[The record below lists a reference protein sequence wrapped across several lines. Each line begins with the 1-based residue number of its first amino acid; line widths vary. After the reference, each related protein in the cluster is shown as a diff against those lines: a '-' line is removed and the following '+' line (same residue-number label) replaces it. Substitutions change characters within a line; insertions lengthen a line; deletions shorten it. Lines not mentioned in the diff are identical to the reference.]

1 MKTAAKAG
9 DSSWSAATHLKACPF
24 KTHARCGKARRG
36 IVSEQCGSMLI
47 EFALSVW
54 TLFLLTF
61 LIFEFCMTIYTY
73 SVLGNAA
80 REGVRYAI
88 VHGTD
93 SSSCSGPSSG
103 CGDTTGSNISTVVR
117 GFAAVSF
124 HDISGMTVTPSW
136 PDGTSTPASR
146 IKVTINYPYVAY
158 MSLPG
163 FVAPTMQITAEGRIV
178 Y

>member
-1 MKTAAKAG
+1 MSTGKHSRLG
-9 DSSWSAATHLKACPF
+9 KACF
-24 KTHARCGKARRG
+24 NLST
-36 IVSEQCGSMLI
+36 EQRGSMLI

-73 SVLGNAA
+73 SVLSNAA

-93 SSSCSGPSSG
+93 SATCSGPSSG
-103 CGDTTGSNISTVVR
+103 CGDATGNNISTVVR
-117 GFAAVSF
+117 GYATVSF
-124 HDISGMTVTPSW
+124 HDLRGMTVTPTW
-136 PDGTSTPASR
+136 PDGSSTPSSR
-146 IKVTINYPYVAY
+146 VKVTINYPYVSY
-158 MSLPG
+158 LNLPG
-163 FVAPTMQITAEGRIV
+163 FNSPTMQITAEGRIV

>member
-1 MKTAAKAG
+1 MQALAEE
-9 DSSWSAATHLKACPF
+9 L
-24 KTHARCGKARRG
+24 
-36 IVSEQCGSMLI
+36 GSMLI

-73 SVLGNAA
+73 SVLGDAA

-103 CGDTTGSNISTVVR
+103 CGDTTGSNVRAVVT
-117 GFAAVSF
+117 GYAGVSF
-124 HDISGMTVTPSW
+124 HNVTGMTVTPSW
-136 PDGTSTPASR
+136 PDGASTPTSR
-146 IKVTINYPYVAY
+146 VKVTISYPYVAY
-158 MSLPG
+158 LTLPG
-163 FVAPTMQITAEGRIV
+163 FTSPTMQITAEGRIV

>member
-1 MKTAAKAG
+1 MKRT
-9 DSSWSAATHLKACPF
+9 D
-24 KTHARCGKARRG
+24 KTRL
-36 IVSEQCGSMLI
+36 VTEEFGSILI

-73 SVLGNAA
+73 SVLSNAA

-93 SSSCSGPSSG
+93 SGSCSGPSSG
-103 CGDTTGSNISTVVR
+103 CGDTGGNNVKTVVR
-117 GFAAVSF
+117 GYAGVSF
-124 HDISGMTVTPSW
+124 HDLSGMTVTPSW
-136 PDGTSTPASR
+136 PDGTSTPSSR
-146 IKVTINYPYVAY
+146 VKVTINYPYVSY
-158 MSLPG
+158 LSLPG
-163 FVAPTMQITAEGRIV
+163 FNSPTMNVTAEGRIV